1 MVTQVLALDFPTYL
15 VEGVQA
21 LTITSKKVDEFTD
34 TMIEDIQDI
43 LKVEMEEHIAT
54 FQHGVLPPRYK
65 EIKEELKEIIGIYIL
80 ENIVYVG
87 QKIETE

>member
-43 LKVEMEEHIAT
+43 IKVEADDDNLDFTQGI
-54 FQHGVLPPRYK
+54 LPPRYK
-65 EIKEELKEIIGIYIL
+65 ELKEELKGIVLHYIL
-80 ENIVYVG
+80 TNMSSKQAIHME
-87 QKIETE
+87 